1 MVLHSAA
8 DVNTIILET
17 IRQSTN
23 EIVISLYLHI
33 LINVFHLLYIFIN
46 GVQNGSVFGTS
57 FPILLY
63 LKRKVIALPFHHSV
77 IL

>member
-8 DVNTIILET
+8 AVNTIILET

-63 LKRKVIALPFHHSV
+63 LKRKVIALPFHHSI